1 MARCDVAIV
10 GAGMVGAACAA
21 LLARAGLDVVVVEA
35 GSVAAAGP
43 RRGARGEGR
52 VSALNAAAER
62 ILATVG
68 AWPAIVEDG
77 ACPYREMHVWDAT
90 GAGEIHFDCAELGE
104 PHLGCIVENA
114 VVVDALIERL
124 RAMPALRFHAPA
136 RLSTLRVTAERAI
149 LGLDDGTELAA
160 RLLIGADGAGSQVRR
175 LAGLRLQQ
183 RDYGQRAIVASVST
197 ALPHRST
204 AWQRFLPEGPLAFL
218 PLGDGR
224 CSIVWSTRADHA
236 EALLVADEVS
246 FRDALGTAFEEK
258 LGPVTGCG
266 PRAAFPLRRQHASSY
281 VAPRLAL
288 IGDAAHVVHPLA
300 GQGANLGFTD
310 AAALAEVVA
319 SAAADNRDIGSARVL
334 RRYERWRKGEN
345 LATMWAMDGFE
356 RLFSSRAPLLC
367 RVRNL
372 GLGLTDAAAPV
383 KYAIVRRAMGLCG
396 DLPAAARGPAL

>member
-1 MARCDVAIV
+1 MERCDVAIV

-21 LLARAGLDVVVVEA
+21 LLARSGLDVVVVEA
-35 GSVAAAGP
+35 GSVAAG
-43 RRGARGEGR
+43 RRGPRGEGR
-52 VSALNAAAER
+52 VSALNAAAQR
-62 ILATVG
+62 ILEAVG
-68 AWPAIVEDG
+68 AWPSILEDG
-77 ACPYREMHVWDAT
+77 ASPYREMHVWDAL
-90 GAGEIHFDCAELGE
+90 GGGEIHFDCAELGE
-104 PHLGCIVENA
+104 PQLGCIVENA

-124 RAMPALRFHAPA
+124 QAMPALRFHAPA
-136 RLSTLRVTAERAI
+136 RLSTLRPTADRAI

-160 RLLIGADGAGSQVRR
+160 RLVVGADGAGSQVRR
-175 LAGLRLQQ
+175 LAGLRLRQ

-224 CSIVWSTRADHA
+224 CSIVWSTRAEHA
-236 EALLVADEVS
+236 EALLAADEAS
-246 FRDALGTAFEEK
+246 FREALGTAFDEK
-258 LGPVTGCG
+258 LGPVTACG
-266 PRAAFPLRRQHASSY
+266 PRAAFPLRRQHATNY
-281 VAPRLAL
+281 AATRLAL

-310 AAALAEVVA
+310 AAALAEVVV
-319 SAAADNRDIGSARVL
+319 AAAAEGRDIGSARVL

-356 RLFSSRAPLLC
+356 RLFSSRAPLL
-367 RVRNL
+367 RRMRNL

-383 KYAIVRRAMGLCG
+383 KHAIVRRAMGLCG
-396 DLPAAARGPAL
+396 DLPAVARGPRL